1 MINYIEFGD
10 IFALSDVHCYAH
22 GCNCAGAMGRG
33 IALQFKHKYPN
44 MYLQYKKLCKNGMF
58 KLGDIFEYRLNDE
71 HVYNLGTQKDWKTKA
86 TLDAIRTSVWKM
98 LESAT
103 VQNITT
109 IAIPKIGAG
118 LGGLIW
124 EDVKKILEE
133 TILHFPN
140 VDIIVVENYKQAVN
154 SI

>member
-1 MINYIEFGD
+1 
-10 IFALSDVHCYAH
+10 
-22 GCNCAGAMGRG
+22 
-33 IALQFKHKYPN
+33 
-44 MYLQYKKLCKNGMF
+44 
-58 KLGDIFEYRLNDE
+58 
-71 HVYNLGTQKDWKTKA
+71 
-86 TLDAIRTSVWKM
+86 M